1 MVRKVLRKKRTPLSI
16 ISIALILVGSLI
28 LLATVV
34 TWQPY
39 DLSSLATRLNLL
51 TLSLGVL
58 YILFGYILLK
68 TRL

>member
-1 MVRKVLRKKRTPLSI
+1 MVRKVLRKKKTPLSI